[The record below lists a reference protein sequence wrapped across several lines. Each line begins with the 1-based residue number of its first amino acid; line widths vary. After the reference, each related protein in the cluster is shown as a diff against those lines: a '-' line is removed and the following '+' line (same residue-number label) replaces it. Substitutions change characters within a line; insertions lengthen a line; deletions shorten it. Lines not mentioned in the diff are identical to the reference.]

1 MVMDYQAL
9 LTMMKVLVRYAA
21 TTKPSFQATSLTAV
35 GTSQSGVW
43 MCIAEVV
50 AIMKGTPLISKSG
63 DHHHHLPT
71 QWALDSTIWLETT
84 GLPLFP

>member
-43 MCIAEVV
+43 MCLS
-50 AIMKGTPLISKSG
+50 LI
-63 DHHHHLPT
+63 H
-71 QWALDSTIWLETT
+71 I
-84 GLPLFP
+84 